1 MSTYLETHA
10 LPNNKKI
17 TRYTLLQEKYDGLLL
32 VKHIIGKHGALSF
45 KFNEVHD
52 SV

>member
-1 MSTYLETHA
+1 MSMYPENQA

-17 TRYTLLQEKYDGLLL
+17 TRYTLLQKNTIACLD
-32 VKHIIGKHGALSF
+32 KNIIGKHGALSL
-45 KFNEVHD
+45 KFNKVQD